1 MSPPCNRHRRASEPS
16 GRTHARIWQGCPVDL
31 QWAPHSGRRCFV
43 GTIISGMITDMAKA
57 KKPRLTAADRLLV
70 AGVAGTIVIGGA
82 LYLFR
87 DNIAAQYE
95 LRLHP
100 ERYWAAELD
109 HRSFVLKMSAIQ
121 HEECLVD
128 LLAARMKEPAKVA
141 RMKLIGMDE
150 GGALKL
156 ARDESAAQEEVCKVL
171 ADMVKQD
178 RASVATTEREVARAR

>member
-1 MSPPCNRHRRASEPS
+1 
-16 GRTHARIWQGCPVDL
+16 
-31 QWAPHSGRRCFV
+31 
-43 GTIISGMITDMAKA
+43 MAKA
-57 KKPRLTAADRLLV
+57 RKPTGPGADAIPVEILRGKEEPEGEDPAPIEQDASPAIKPAAHLARATATPSRLTAADRLFV

-100 ERYWAAELD
+100 ARYWAAELD
-109 HRSFVLKMSAIQ
+109 RRSFGLKMSAIQ

-141 RMKLIGMDE
+141 RMKLIGMDQS
-150 GGALKL
+150 GALKL
-156 ARDESAAQEEVCKVL
+156 ARDETASQEQFCKVL
-171 ADMVKQD
+171 ADIVKQYRD
-178 RASVATTEREVARAR
+178 SVATAEREVARAR

>member
-1 MSPPCNRHRRASEPS
+1 
-16 GRTHARIWQGCPVDL
+16 
-31 QWAPHSGRRCFV
+31 
-43 GTIISGMITDMAKA
+43 MAKA
-57 KKPRLTAADRLLV
+57 QKPTEPWADAIPVEILRGKEEPEGEDSAPIEPATPPAMKSAARLTAADRLLV